1 MTVTERKSKS
11 HGSEG
16 LIAIRV
22 PQLFSESRR
31 LQGANR
37 DHQRSLLLSALVA
50 VTRPL
55 FLSHSSSKG
64 MSDIFKDKLFA
75 LELGLSVPF
84 KQKAGLSKLITD
96 NGGKVAYMINKKV
109 RATVTKL

>member
-1 MTVTERKSKS
+1 
-11 HGSEG
+11 
-16 LIAIRV
+16 LIVIR
-22 PQLFSESRR
+22 PPKLFSERRR
-31 LQGANR
+31 LLGATR
-37 DHQRSLLLSALVA
+37 DLHLTSSLRLVCRYKTSVPLAL
-50 VTRPL
+50 
-55 FLSHSSSKG
+55 FFYG

-84 KQKAGLSKLITD
+84 KQKAGLSKLISD